1 MLRIR
6 GPDAAGRIG
15 DLAIRQLLDLRMSQ
29 LADGEPYDP
38 ERHGE
43 MFVAEEGDTAEALE
57 AAAGV
62 FILTNPFDGLR
73 HGHPDFVPVWEFV
86 EEHSA
91 CFEIGF
97 QMSDESAVAI
107 FVPKDPGIDT
117 ELLAICAEFAEPAFD
132 PATR

>member
-1 MLRIR
+1 MISIR
-6 GPDAAGRIG
+6 GPT
-15 DLAIRQLLDLRMSQ
+15 DLSSIADPDIRSLISLRMDQ
-29 LADGEPYDP
+29 LGDGEPYNP
-38 ERHGE
+38 QAHGE
-43 MFVAEEGDTAEALE
+43 LYVAEEGDTAEALE
-57 AAAGV
+57 AATGV

-73 HGHPDFVPVWEFV
+73 FGHPDFVPVWEFV
-86 EEHSA
+86 DEHSA